1 MSKTSLLI
9 KVIAYLYR
17 YNVVVYGVSSSGAGE
32 KSTVVVAYSPIAKT
46 TAPAANTTG
55 VIVGSV
61 IGAAIFLLLLIL
73 IVC

>member
-17 YNVVVYGVSSSGAGE
+17 YNVVVYGVSSSGTGE
-32 KSTVVVAYSPIAKT
+32 KSTVVVAYSPIEKT